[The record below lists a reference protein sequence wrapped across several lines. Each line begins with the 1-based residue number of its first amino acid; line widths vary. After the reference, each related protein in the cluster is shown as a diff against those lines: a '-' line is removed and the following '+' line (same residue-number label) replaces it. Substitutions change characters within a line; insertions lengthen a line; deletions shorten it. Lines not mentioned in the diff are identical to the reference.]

1 MIAAKYP
8 VSFFILVVVH
18 SNGKG
23 SVGRWGPTRAP
34 LRWRGM
40 WGDGECGKN

>member
-1 MIAAKYP
+1 MKSAVRNTLAIR
-8 VSFFILVVVH
+8 VLVH

-23 SVGRWGPTRAP
+23 SVGRWGPTRGP